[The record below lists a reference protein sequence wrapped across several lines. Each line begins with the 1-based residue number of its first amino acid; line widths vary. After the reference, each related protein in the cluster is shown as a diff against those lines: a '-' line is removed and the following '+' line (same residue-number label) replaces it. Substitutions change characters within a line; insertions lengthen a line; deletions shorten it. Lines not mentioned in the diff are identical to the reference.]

1 MEFNKLCIYPIKGI
15 AKHIFYMAE
24 YVANGKNLKIKHI
37 DWNFNKKQT
46 AYCPELPLGIISFNG
61 FVNIETI
68 NVTFS
73 DVEVNEY
80 ELIGT
85 KSNELVNPLK
95 QLGLPHFIWLI
106 RQILLRDKLRSN
118 NLNKKMIL
126 YLTLNK
132 EKLDYMNFEKFKDS
146 LLGLKEI
153 MNETENAED
162 ECELKIWKL
171 KKTERKKLKEFG
183 IKKEEELK
191 WELLRVTNFL
201 RRKSTRN
208 REKKCNNKK

>member
-1 MEFNKLCIYPIKGI
+1 
-15 AKHIFYMAE
+15 
-24 YVANGKNLKIKHI
+24 
-37 DWNFNKKQT
+37 
-46 AYCPELPLGIISFNG
+46 
-61 FVNIETI
+61 
-68 NVTFS
+68 
-73 DVEVNEY
+73 
-80 ELIGT
+80 
-85 KSNELVNPLK
+85 
-95 QLGLPHFIWLI
+95 
-106 RQILLRDKLRSN
+106 
-118 NLNKKMIL
+118 MIL

-132 EKLDYMNFEKFKDS
+132 EKLDYINFEKFKDS